1 MKADIPKV
9 PYRHMWHLLRLNAD
23 NKYLSD
29 RYFRS
34 LARKA
39 VAAVDEK
46 IKQANA
52 YDENTTTYT
61 LDSSLDLSAYQ
72 NIRIQ
77 INEPRS

>member
-1 MKADIPKV
+1 MAKVDIPKV

-46 IKQANA
+46 IKQAKA
-52 YDENTTTYT
+52 Y
-61 LDSSLDLSAYQ
+61 
-72 NIRIQ
+72 
-77 INEPRS
+77 NEPRS